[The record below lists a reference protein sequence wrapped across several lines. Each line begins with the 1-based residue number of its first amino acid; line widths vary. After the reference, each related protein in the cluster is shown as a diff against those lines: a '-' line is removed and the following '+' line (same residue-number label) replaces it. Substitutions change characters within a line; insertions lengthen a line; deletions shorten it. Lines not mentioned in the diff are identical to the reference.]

1 MSFKL
6 SKVNSWDEFSP
17 LKTMILGSVFDT
29 SFFDAIKNNKI
40 QYALKKVFDETQE
53 DLEAFKTTMV
63 SHGIRVH
70 HAYPQEMGYKDSIMD
85 YIDDKGRIGWT
96 GGAEMTRTNL
106 VPAPPLQVRDETIVM
121 GNQVFVT
128 EGAFTVE
135 MLRSHYCEWFGEENC
150 NFGVLDGR
158 ITGRRTNQ
166 SINSWLKRFGKEKGF
181 GDKTSHDQLTVE
193 ELNVINEK
201 HRVPGFCAPNI
212 TRIGK
217 DCLVDVWQTP
227 DIKPIMEKEYPAF
240 NYKEIYLTGHNDSIF
255 SILRPGLVI
264 ASNWAKERELYKSMP
279 NWDIHYFED
288 PNWGKLDKFLELKQI
303 NRGKW
308 WVPGQEDNLEFTNF
322 VEKYLGEMVGEVEET
337 VFDVNCLVLD
347 DKHIVVN
354 SDNPDLYKLLRQHN
368 LEPIF
373 CPFRNRFFFD
383 GGWHCLT
390 LDIER
395 TGTQQDYGL

>member
-1 MSFKL
+1 MPRI

-29 SFFDAIKNNKI
+29 SFFDAIKNQKI
-40 QYALKKVFDETQE
+40 QYVLKKVFQETQE
-53 DLEAFKTTMV
+53 DLEAFKTTME
-63 SHGIRVH
+63 SHGIKVH
-70 HAYPQEMGYKDSIMD
+70 QAGPWEMGYKDSIMD

-96 GGAEMTRTNL
+96 GGTEITRTNL

-121 GNQVFVT
+121 GNEVFVT

-135 MLRSHYCEWFGEENC
+135 MLRSYYREWFGDENC

-181 GDKTSHDQLTVE
+181 GDKTNVLQLTVE
-193 ELNVINEK
+193 ELERINMK

-212 TRIGK
+212 TRLGK
-217 DCLVDVWQTP
+217 QCLVDVWQTP
-227 DIKPIMEKEYPAF
+227 DIKDILEKEYPMF
-240 NYKEIYLTGHNDSIF
+240 DYKEISLGGHNDSIF
-255 SILRPGLVI
+255 TVLKPGVVI
-264 ASNWAKERELYKSMP
+264 AAEWTKENNLQSVFPGWE
-279 NWDIHYFED
+279 IEYFKD
-288 PNWGKLDKFLELKQI
+288 PNWNSIEKWLSLKNI
-303 NRGKW
+303 NKGKW
-308 WVPGQEDNLEFTNF
+308 WVPGEEDNTEFTYF
-322 VEKYLGEMVGEVEET
+322 VEKYMGELTGEVEET

-347 DKHIVVN
+347 DKYIVVN
-354 SDNPDLYKLLRQHN
+354 SDNSDLYKFLRKHN

-395 TGTQQDYGL
+395 SGVQKDYGL